1 MKQLSHLLQGVSLYN
16 SIGEL
21 DRWVQSLSTDTR
33 SLRNQDCFVAIK
45 GHNQDSHF
53 FLNDLSERF
62 SDLVVVCQ
70 ELPTSLNSS
79 FTYVCVDDTRVALA
93 IMAKNFYDAPGE
105 RLKIVGVT
113 GTNGKTTVATLLYQ
127 LFTLAGYAVGL
138 ISTVCIRI
146 GKEEWPSTLTTPD
159 ALQLNSIFRQM
170 LDSGCQYCFMEVS
183 SHAADQKRV
192 YGIPFAGGIF
202 TNITHDHLDYHK
214 TFRNYLLAKQSFFD
228 SLPSHAFALTNKD
241 DKNGE
246 WMLQNTQ
253 ARRRTYSLQQPADYN
268 AKILELHL
276 GATQINFQGVELWIQ
291 LSGIFNTYNT
301 LAVMA
306 AALELGMEPA
316 SLLLFV
322 SQLTPV
328 RGRFEV
334 LPLPNQIYAIIDYAH
349 TPDALENVLQS
360 IQELTHNN
368 QRVITVIGC
377 GGNRDRTKRPQMAK
391 IAVQYS
397 DFAIFTSDNPRDEDP
412 MAIIEDMRAGLSF
425 SDRQRAQVWENR
437 KEAIQEACRLAK
449 AGDII
454 LIAGKGHETYQ
465 EKNGMRLDFNDKQE
479 VLRAFGLNNIN

>member
-1 MKQLSHLLQGVSLYN
+1 MKQLSHLLQGVSICN
-16 SIGEL
+16 IIGEQG
-21 DRWVQSLSTDTR
+21 RWVKSLSTDTR
-33 SLRNQDCFVAIK
+33 SLCNQDCFIAIK
-45 GHNQDSHF
+45 GHTQDSHA
-53 FLNDLSERF
+53 FLDELSERF

-70 ELPTSLNSS
+70 ELPALLNSS
-79 FTYVCVDDTRVALA
+79 FTYVCVEDTRVALA
-93 IMAKNFYDAPGE
+93 IMAKNFYGAPAE

-127 LFTLAGYAVGL
+127 LFTLAGYTVGL

-146 GKEEWPSTLTTPD
+146 GKQEYPTTLTTPD
-159 ALQLNSIFRQM
+159 ALQLHAIFRQM
-170 LDSGCQYCFMEVS
+170 LDSGCRYCFMEVS

-192 YGIPFAGGIF
+192 YGIPFVGGIF

-228 SLPSHAFALTNKD
+228 GLSSDAFALTNKD

-246 WMLQNTQ
+246 WMLQNTR
-253 ARRRTYSLQQPADYN
+253 ARRRTYSLEQPADYN
-268 AKILELHL
+268 AKVLELHL
-276 GATQINFQGVELWIQ
+276 GATQMSFQGVEFWVQ
-291 LSGIFNTYNT
+291 LSGIFNAYNV

-316 SLLLFV
+316 SLLLFI

-328 RGRFEV
+328 RGRLEV

-360 IQELTHNN
+360 IQALNHNH

-377 GGNRDRTKRPQMAK
+377 GGNRDKTKRPQMAK

-412 MAIIEDMRAGLSF
+412 MAIIEDMQAGLSF
-425 SDRQRAQVWENR
+425 IERKKTLVWENR
-437 KEAIQEACRLAK
+437 REAIQQACRMAL

-465 EKNGMRLDFNDKQE
+465 EKNGIRLEFNDREE
-479 VLRAFGLNNIN
+479 VLRACGLNNTN

>member
-1 MKQLSHLLQGVSLYN
+1 MKQLSYLLKGVSIRK

-21 DRWVQSLSTDTR
+21 ERWVQSLSMDTQ

-53 FLNDLSERF
+53 LLDDLAERF

-70 ELPTSLNSS
+70 ELPAALNSS
-79 FTYVCVDDTRVALA
+79 FTYVCVEDTRVALA
-93 IMAKNFYDAPGE
+93 IMASNFYDAPAE
-105 RLKIVGVT
+105 ELKIVGVT

-127 LFTLAGYAVGL
+127 LFTLAGYTAGL

-146 GKEEWPSTLTTPD
+146 GEQEYPTTLTTPG
-159 ALQLNSIFRQM
+159 ALQLHSIFRQM
-170 LDSGCQYCFMEVS
+170 LDSGCRYCFMEVS

-192 YGIPFAGGIF
+192 YGIPFVGGIF

-228 SLPSHAFALTNKD
+228 GLPSDAFALTNKD

-246 WMLQNTQ
+246 WMLQNTR
-253 ARRRTYSLQQPADYN
+253 ARRRTYSLEQPADYN
-268 AKILELHL
+268 AKVLELHL
-276 GATQINFQGVELWIQ
+276 GATQMSFQGVEFWVQ
-291 LSGIFNTYNT
+291 LSGIFNAYNV

-316 SLLLFV
+316 SLLPLI

-334 LPLPNQIYAIIDYAH
+334 LPLPNQVYAIIDYAH

-360 IQELTHNN
+360 IQELNPNH

-377 GGNRDRTKRPQMAK
+377 GGNRDKTKRPQMAK

-397 DFAIFTSDNPRDEDP
+397 DFAIFTSDNPRDEEP
-412 MAIIEDMRAGLSF
+412 MAIIEDMQASLSLIERKKTRAL
-425 SDRQRAQVWENR
+425 ENR
-437 KEAIQEACRLAK
+437 REAIQEACRIAQ

-465 EKNGMRLDFNDKQE
+465 EKKGMRWAFNDKDE
-479 VLRAFGLNNIN
+479 VLKACGFN